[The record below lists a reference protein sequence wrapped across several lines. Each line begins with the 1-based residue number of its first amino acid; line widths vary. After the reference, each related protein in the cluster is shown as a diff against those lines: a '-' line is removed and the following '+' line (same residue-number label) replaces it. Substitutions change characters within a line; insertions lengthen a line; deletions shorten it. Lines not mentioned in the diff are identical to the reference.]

1 MVVIKS
7 IPIKQRLVKRNSV
20 SCGIRM
26 THHSAAP
33 QLSVCYSI
41 VCIGQRDRILLS
53 RLMLITSKTVI
64 LPHFLHFD
72 STWPRVS
79 SYTTIALCLQ
89 YGHLIYRGSWL
100 AIAFRARIIFCCISA
115 EGSVILISH
124 LLMATPP
131 MDRDIHNPFSG
142 SDSPVVPSG

>member
-1 MVVIKS
+1 MVEVTLPSFAHKKS
-7 IPIKQRLVKRNSV
+7 FLPGATERKEKEPHDGGHKIHTDRLVKRNSV

-72 STWPRVS
+72 ST
-79 SYTTIALCLQ
+79 
-89 YGHLIYRGSWL
+89 
-100 AIAFRARIIFCCISA
+100 
-115 EGSVILISH
+115 
-124 LLMATPP
+124 
-131 MDRDIHNPFSG
+131 
-142 SDSPVVPSG
+142 